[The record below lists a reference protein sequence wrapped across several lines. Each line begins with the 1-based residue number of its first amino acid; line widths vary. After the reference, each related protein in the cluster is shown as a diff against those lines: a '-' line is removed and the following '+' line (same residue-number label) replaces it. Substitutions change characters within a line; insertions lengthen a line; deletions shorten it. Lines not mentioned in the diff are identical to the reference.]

1 MQTKYLASTCII
13 NRIRHICAL
22 NENVHN
28 ALLLQQ
34 LATRSKAAILQK
46 KFEQSV
52 ITFKK
57 YLLPVMVCYVQL
69 LFMFWVNLSV
79 TNINNILFG

>member
-52 ITFKK
+52 ITLKY
-57 YLLPVMVCYVQL
+57 YLLPVIVSYVRL
-69 LFMFWVNLSV
+69 LFMFGINMSI
-79 TNINNILFG
+79 TNNSYNSFG